1 MRRLALAVLPLFLG
15 FAALYAFDRSDSVE
29 LPAVT
34 QVEVVNTR
42 LFVLMIDSLDRRDVA
57 ALPTLRARLPRAGLH
72 GCVRACVDG
81 VTIPCVTA
89 MVSGVD
95 RASGFSPLRNF
106 GAARALS
113 EHSLLGELQRRG
125 RRVGYFGDTLLA
137 KALSGLSVVYAAEHE
152 GPVDDEDTLT
162 RALAASGELEL
173 VFIHLLTIDETAHK
187 FGAQSP
193 EYARALQDTDARIA
207 RVFARQ
213 SERDHVVVLGDHGH
227 ELSGRHSAD
236 VGTDTYAA
244 YFGPLFEHHLERD
257 MVMTDHASIWA
268 RVFGLR
274 WGTETMADAYFAGAP
289 ELHAQ
294 LASRARF
301 KAPLLVAI
309 VLALA
314 TALATRGLR
323 ARQAGMVVLGA
334 VVMLGLG
341 ALYRV
346 SHDHLAGIAGSV
358 VSAAAVGLA
367 GAALIA
373 LALRRFDTSMA
384 VTGALLFALP
394 TAEPTAG
401 IKAPVLWLLV
411 VLLLRRPTRYS
422 ACSALVLFA
431 LALVRVRDYLPRSLL
446 EVDVGMAGA
455 VLAAFLMLVAVF
467 EAGGIS
473 AALALAVGQL
483 IALVTDENAR
493 YWIAPCALVLPL
505 TFLALRHRRAF
516 EVTCFLLPLACN
528 AFFPQNT
535 TQLTAVAASWLLWI
549 WLPAAL
555 RERST
560 WLRAS
565 GFVLLMW
572 LSFWAAMSTR
582 VGGVDYDFYFRW
594 LPANEGA
601 TGEAGWQGLLTAAK
615 CMLPVVFGALLASR
629 AGLLTRDVIEG
640 AQQLTRVRLALA
652 ILFVAGLSW
661 TSVPVNVQWIYDATQ
676 EVAFWILMFAVLGL
690 IAAAYGSEGDLTA
703 KRRVVSP

>member
-57 ALPTLRARLPRAGLH
+57 ALPTLQARLPRAGLH
-72 GCVRACVDG
+72 GRVRACVDG

-125 RRVGYFGDTLLA
+125 RCVGYFGDTLLA
-137 KALSGLSVVYAAEHE
+137 KALAGLRVVYAAEHE
-152 GPVDDEDTLT
+152 GVVDDEDTLNH
-162 RALAASGELEL
+162 ALAARDALEL
-173 VFIHLLTIDETAHK
+173 VFIHLLAIDETAHK

-193 EYARALQDTDARIA
+193 EYALALQHTDARIA
-207 RVFARQ
+207 RVFASQ
-213 SERDHVVVLGDHGH
+213 TERDHVVVLGDHGH

-244 YFGPLFEHHLERD
+244 YFGPRFGRHVERD

-274 WGTETMADAYFAGAP
+274 WGSETLADAYFAGAP
-289 ELHAQ
+289 EAHPQ
-294 LASRARF
+294 LASRARA
-301 KAPLLVAI
+301 KGPLIVAI
-309 VLALA
+309 VIALA
-314 TALATRGLR
+314 TALATREVR
-323 ARQAGMVVLGA
+323 FRQAGIALLGG
-334 VVMLGLG
+334 VVMLGLS

-346 SHDHLAGIAGSV
+346 SYDHLSGVAGSML
-358 VSAAAVGLA
+358 SAAAVGLA
-367 GAALIA
+367 GAAMITLG
-373 LALRRFDTSMA
+373 LRRVEAWMA
-384 VTGALLFALP
+384 VPGALLFALP

-411 VLLLRRPTRYS
+411 VLLLRRPTRS
-422 ACSALVLFA
+422 WWVSALVLFA

-446 EVDVGMAGA
+446 EVDVGMAGT
-455 VLAAFLMLVAVF
+455 VLATVLMLAAVF
-467 EAGGIS
+467 EAGGIT
-473 AALALAVGQL
+473 AALALAAGQL
-483 IALVTDENAR
+483 IALLTDENAR

-505 TFLALRHRRAF
+505 AFLGLRQRRAF
-516 EVTCFLLPLACN
+516 ELTCFLLPLACN
-528 AFFPQNT
+528 AFFPHDT
-535 TQLTAVAASWLLWI
+535 AQLTAVAASWLLWVC
-549 WLPAAL
+549 LPAAL
-555 RERST
+555 REQNA

-629 AGLLTRDVIEG
+629 AGLLTREVVEG
-640 AQQLTRVRLALA
+640 AQHLTRVRLALA
-652 ILFVAGLSW
+652 TLFVAGLSW

-690 IAAAYGSEGDLTA
+690 IAAAYGSAPA
-703 KRRVVSP
+703 KCDGAK